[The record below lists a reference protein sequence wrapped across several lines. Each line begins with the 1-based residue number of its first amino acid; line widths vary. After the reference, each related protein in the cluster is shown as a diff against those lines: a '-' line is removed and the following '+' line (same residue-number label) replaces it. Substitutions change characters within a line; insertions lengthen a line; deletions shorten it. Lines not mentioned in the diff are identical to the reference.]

1 MTTTADHLPTPI
13 DKETPAMTLLE
24 ARDLRKTY
32 RLSRTN
38 IIEALR
44 GVDVTIDAG
53 EMVAIM
59 GPSGS
64 GKSTLMHILGLLHTP
79 DGADAAAGL
88 AAPYLSID
96 GRDMATLGDG
106 ARTRIRAREMGFV
119 FQSFNLVPTLT
130 AAENVALAGEYA
142 GLGGKAARAA
152 AAEALAQVGLSDRA
166 GHRPSELSGGQQ
178 QRAAIARALVNQPRL
193 ILADEPT
200 GNLDSQ
206 RAAEVLA
213 LMRQFN
219 RERGQT
225 FILVTHDAEV
235 GAACDRIIRM
245 RDGVIVGD
253 ERTADALAA

>member
-1 MTTTADHLPTPI
+1 MA
-13 DKETPAMTLLE
+13 LLE

-38 IIEALR
+38 VIEALR
-44 GVDVTIDAG
+44 GVDITIESG

-79 DGADAAAGL
+79 DPAVPGESP
-88 AAPYLSID
+88 APTLLID
-96 GRDMATLGDG
+96 GRDVATLGDG
-106 ARTRIRAREMGFV
+106 ARTRIRASEMGFV

-130 AAENVALAGEYA
+130 ALENVALAGDYA
-142 GLGGKAARAA
+142 GMSGAQARTAA
-152 AAEALAQVGLSDRA
+152 AAALDLVGMGDRA
-166 GHRPSELSGGQQ
+166 SHRPSELSGGEQ
-178 QRAAIARALVNQPRL
+178 QRAAIARALINKPRL
-193 ILADEPT
+193 IMADEPT

-219 RERGQT
+219 REQGQT
-225 FILVTHDAEV
+225 FVLVTHDAEV

-245 RDGVIVGD
+245 RDGLIVGD
-253 ERTADALAA
+253 ERVDSSLAA